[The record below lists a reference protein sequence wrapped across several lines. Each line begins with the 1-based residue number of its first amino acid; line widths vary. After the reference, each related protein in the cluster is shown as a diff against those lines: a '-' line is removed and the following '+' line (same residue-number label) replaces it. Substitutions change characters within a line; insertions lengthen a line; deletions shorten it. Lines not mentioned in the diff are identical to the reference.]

1 MSQDPLISAG
11 IRANIHCRREFTV
24 NFITFSQANPEFKG
38 AYVAMAV
45 DNIATMKM
53 FDSREL
59 MMQYVQHLIE
69 IEGYESVST
78 TLIDQSGAVDDRLM
92 CKETVYY
99 QDFDCDQ
106 DPIIEGTDIYVE
118 FYNNSS
124 VPVGA
129 V

>member
-1 MSQDPLISAG
+1 M
-11 IRANIHCRREFTV
+11 

-38 AYVAMAV
+38 AHVAMAV
-45 DNIATMKM
+45 GNIATMKM

-69 IEGYESVST
+69 SEGCESVST
-78 TLIDQSGAVDDRLM
+78 TLIDQSGQVDDRLM
-92 CKETVYY
+92 SKETVYFE
-99 QDFDCDQ
+99 DFDCDQ
-106 DPIIEGTDIYVE
+106 DPIIEGTNIHVE

-129 V
+129 MHVTI

>member
-1 MSQDPLISAG
+1 M
-11 IRANIHCRREFTV
+11 

-38 AYVAMAV
+38 AHVAMAV
-45 DNIATMKM
+45 DNIATMRM

-59 MMQYVQHLIE
+59 MMQYVRHLIE

-78 TLIDQSGAVDDRLM
+78 TLLDQSGQVDDRLM
-92 CKETVYY
+92 CKETVYF

-106 DPIIEGTDIYVE
+106 DPIIEGTDIHVE

-124 VPVGA
+124 LPVGA